1 MQLNFEIVKNE
12 VGTGEYPDLIHFAN
26 TQAQI
31 FSLNSGELWG
41 LATEKIDNGEWGDAT
56 FQDNLKVSPDT
67 HMSNFQI
74 DVLPGFGIIGGYKQN
89 YEDKHKLIIYEYAFE
104 MDRYLNSGTVKHS
117 IDSPIG
123 SFSLFLENPD
133 EKDPEH
139 PGNIA
144 VSEYN
149 SLLSPGAKVKFL
161 FGAGTEL
168 EEYDLGTFF
177 VDRSNFTLLS
187 ETASADGRN
196 KIGKVL
202 KDQTIDENNEYWYGY
217 ISEHL
222 KTLLEQSGLNNDE
235 YIIQNTD
242 IEGWFSFSPNT
253 TPLKVVESMLEVLP
267 QWRIKE
273 LADGTIVIG
282 SEGYSGFEQNSVY
295 TFYRDK
301 DIFSRQI
308 TRDDAEVY
316 NRVCVHTNN
325 FGKAAYRNVASFQS
339 WSLQA
344 KKTLYV
350 QVAEGL
356 KYTDIENYADELA
369 LRLEGIGKLESF
381 TGPFRPHLIVGDE
394 AIIIDEKGNESL
406 GLITEITHNF
416 GKSGFYTNF
425 TVDSGGTLGKG
436 RLSDFISKIAVAS
449 MAQKSDAGWDD
460 IDMTEYFNLS
470 KYADISASSVF
481 KSWSYPE
488 LIIDGNKYYEDTSQG
503 DGDEGW
509 MPSKTDTQP
518 WFEIKFNQRV
528 RIDKI
533 KIYLSYDYEEMAE
546 DPEHWAWELMPNY
559 YKVQYWN
566 GAFWVDLIE
575 VDDVTEYIEF
585 EMTHEFTMIETSA
598 IRFVLRQKLEENQA
612 WREVELWGYM

>member
-31 FSLNSGELWG
+31 FNIDSGKLNGMPSD
-41 LATEKIDNGEWGDAT
+41 KIDNGDWDDVT
-56 FQDNLKVSPDT
+56 FQDEADVSPDEG
-67 HMSNFQI
+67 MSHFEI
-74 DVLPGFGIIGGYKQN
+74 KVLPGFGIVGGYKTG
-89 YEDKHKLIIYEYAFE
+89 DTHKLIIYEFAFE
-104 MDRYLNSGTVKHS
+104 MGAYLNSGSIKHS
-117 IDSPIG
+117 IDNPIS
-123 SFSLFLENPD
+123 SFALSLENPD
-133 EKDPEH
+133 LKDPEK
-139 PGNIA
+139 PGNVAI
-144 VSEYN
+144 SEHN
-149 SLLSPGAKVKFL
+149 SLLSPGAKVIFK
-161 FGAGTEL
+161 FGAGDDNTD
-168 EEYDLGTFF
+168 YSMGTFY
-177 VDRSNFTLLS
+177 VDRSDFTLLS
-187 ETASADGRN
+187 ETASVNGRN

-202 KDQTIDENNEYWYGY
+202 KDQTIDEYNEYWYDL
-217 ISEHL
+217 ISEHI
-222 KTLLEQSGLNNDE
+222 KTILEQSGLQNHE
-235 YIIQNTD
+235 YLISNTALK
-242 IEGWFSFSPNT
+242 GWFSFSPNT
-253 TPLKVVESMLEVLP
+253 TPLKAIETMLEVLP
-267 QWRIKE
+267 SWKIRE
-273 LADGTIVIG
+273 LGDGTIAVG
-282 SEGYSGFEQNSVY
+282 TGFESNGMYV
-295 TFYRDK
+295 FYRDK
-301 DIFSRQI
+301 DIFGRQVI
-308 TRDDAEVY
+308 RDDAEVY
-316 NRVCVHTNN
+316 NRVCVHTDKFAKVVYRDVAN
-325 FGKAAYRNVASFQS
+325 FQA

-344 KKTLYV
+344 KKTLYI
-350 QVAEGL
+350 QVADGL
-356 KYTDIENYADELA
+356 KYSDIESYADELA
-369 LRLEGIGKLESF
+369 LRLESVGRLESF
-381 TGPFRPHLIVGDE
+381 SGPFRPHLMVGDE
-394 AIIIDEKGNESL
+394 AVIVDADGSQSL

-425 TVDSGGTLGKG
+425 TVDSGGTVGRG

-488 LIIDGNKYYEDTSQG
+488 LIIDGNKYYDDTRMG

-518 WFEIKFNQRV
+518 WFEIKFKQRV

-546 DPEHWAWELMPNY
+546 DPEHWAWEFMPNY

-598 IRFVLRQKLEENQA
+598 IRFVLRQKLEENQV

>member
-1 MQLNFEIVKNE
+1 MQLTFE
-12 VGTGEYPDLIHFAN
+12 T
-26 TQAQI
+26 
-31 FSLNSGELWG
+31 S
-41 LATEKIDNGEWGDAT
+41 EKIGQGSFPDFLQFYNTEGQLFFMEDGRLQGTSTAKLDGIFDNPTWLDT
-56 FQDNLKVSPDT
+56 VDVSPDEG
-67 HMSNFQI
+67 MSLLEI
-74 DVLPGFGIIGGYKQN
+74 KTLPGFGIVGSFKTPTAQ
-89 YEDKHKLIIYEYAFE
+89 KLLIYEFQHDVSDYI
-104 MDRYLNSGTVKHS
+104 NGGSIKHS
-117 IDSPIG
+117 IDNPI
-123 SFSLFLENPD
+123 SNFTLSLENPD
-133 EKDPEH
+133 IKDPER

-144 VSEYN
+144 VNEKT
-149 SLLSPGAKVKFL
+149 SLLSPGAKVIFN
-161 FGAGTEL
+161 FGVGDDDVDYEM
-168 EEYDLGTFF
+168 GTFY
-177 VDRSNFTLLS
+177 VDRSDFTLMS
-187 ETASADGRN
+187 ETANVDGRN
-196 KIGKVL
+196 RIGKVL
-202 KDQTIDENNEYWYGY
+202 KDQTIDENNEYWFNLV
-217 ISEHL
+217 SEHL
-222 KTLLEQSGLNNDE
+222 KTLLEQSGLYNDE
-235 YIIQNTD
+235 YIIENTD
-242 IEGWFSFSPNT
+242 AEGWFSFSPNT
-253 TPLKVVESMLEVLP
+253 TPLKVVESMLEILP

-273 LADGTIVIG
+273 LSDGTIVIG

-308 TRDDAEVY
+308 TRDDAEVF

-325 FGKAAYRNVASFQS
+325 FGKAAYRDVAVYQA
-339 WSLQA
+339 WSLQS

-356 KYTDIENYADELA
+356 RYTDIEGYADELA
-369 LRLEGIGKLESF
+369 LRLESVGRLESF
-381 TGPFRPHLIVGDE
+381 SGPFRPHLIVGDE
-394 AIIIDEKGNESL
+394 AVIVDANGGQSL
-406 GLITEITHNF
+406 GLITEITHQF
-416 GKSGFYTNF
+416 GKGGYYTNF

-518 WFEIKFNQRV
+518 WFEIKFKQRV